1 MTDVLITEFM
11 DRAAIERLSARFRIH
26 YDPDLPD
33 KPDVLAPLLPD
44 ARALIVRNRTQVR
57 GQVLDLATN
66 LTCIGRLGVGLDNID
81 TALCEARGVAVYP
94 AKGANDQA
102 VAEYVIAATMILMR
116 GTYHARGLVEDGSWP
131 REVLIGGEI
140 AGKTLGL
147 IGFGAI
153 ARQVARR
160 AGALG
165 MDVVAHDPFVAEDE
179 PAWELAKPVSL
190 NDLLRASDAVSLHVP
205 LIKGTRHLIG
215 PDQVSLMREGAI
227 LINAARG
234 GVVDENALVEGLR
247 DGSLGGAAL
256 DVFETEPLTAKA
268 GGRFAG
274 IENLILTPH
283 IAGLTR
289 ESNSRV
295 SALVASRVAAHLE
308 KFA

>member
-33 KPDVLAPLLPD
+33 KPDVLAQLVPE

-57 GQVLDLATN
+57 GKILNLAEN
-66 LTCIGRLGVGLDNID
+66 LSCIGRLGVGLDNID
-81 TALCEARGVAVYP
+81 TADCEARGIAVYP
-94 AKGANDQA
+94 ATGANDQA

-116 GTYHARGLVEDGSWP
+116 RAYHARGLVEDGSWP
-131 REVLIGGEI
+131 RETLIGGEV

-153 ARQVARR
+153 AREVAHR

-165 MDVVAHDPFVAEDE
+165 MDVVAHDPFLAGDD

-190 NDLLRASDAVSLHVP
+190 NDLLRQSDAVSLHVP
-205 LIKGTRHLIG
+205 LIEATRHLIG

-234 GVVDENALVEGLR
+234 GVVDETALIVDLR

-256 DVFETEPLTAKA
+256 DVFETEPLTATA

-274 IENLILTPH
+274 IDNLILTPH

-295 SALVASRVAAHLE
+295 SALVAGRVTAHLE
-308 KFA
+308 ELA